1 MAEYVP
7 PSREIG
13 FVINELL
20 DYSRLAE
27 LNDFSEA
34 TTELISA
41 VLDEAAKFAGKVMAP
56 LNRIGDQQGIKLQG
70 DEVITPDGFADA
82 YQLFVENQWLSLAQ
96 DPQYGGQGLPYIVHL
111 AASEMWN
118 SACASMAICPLL
130 TAGGIDALMAHA
142 SEELKDKYLPSLVS
156 GKWTATMNL
165 TESHAGSDLSTLKT
179 RAEPEGESYRIRGQ
193 KIFITWGEHDMAEN
207 ILHLVLAPMIDAPAG
222 NRGLSLFLVPKFLVG
237 DDGHLGE
244 RNDLRVI
251 ATEDKLGIHASP
263 TCVMSFGENNGAVG
277 YLIGQ
282 AGDGLAC
289 MFTLMNHARLEV
301 GLQGLSLSERSYQD
315 ALAYAKDRIQGRN
328 IKTGAPA
335 AIIEHADVQRML
347 MSMKSLTEAM
357 RGLTYD
363 GAFSHDLEIH
373 GKDETERAL
382 YKGRFALLTP
392 LIKAWCTELVN
403 EITSL
408 GIQVHGGMGFIE
420 ETGAAQH
427 YRDARILSIYEGTNG
442 IQANDLVERKVLR
455 DQGVALA
462 SYITEM
468 LKTVERVKYVGALE
482 SMAIQLQDAV
492 ANLQSASAYVFERA
506 GTDQKF
512 VGAIAYNFLMMMGYV
527 AGAWYMAQSAEKALA
542 ELDSGD
548 APFYRKKLLSANFY
562 FAQML
567 PRHKAYLDA
576 VVSGAD
582 IGIELNGESF

>member
-20 DYSRLAE
+20 DYSRLPG

-34 TTELISA
+34 TTELTSA
-41 VLDEAAKFAGKVMAP
+41 VLEEAAKFAGKVMAP
-56 LNRIGDQQGIKLQG
+56 LNRIGDQQGIRQQG

-130 TAGGIDALMAHA
+130 TAGGIDALIAHA

-179 RAEPEGESYRIRGQ
+179 RAEPDGEIYRIRGQ

-207 ILHLVLAPMIDAPAG
+207 ILHLVLAPMVDAPAG
-222 NRGLSLFLVPKFLVG
+222 NRGLSLFLVPKFLVA
-237 DDGHLGE
+237 DDGRLGE

-263 TCVMSFGENNGAVG
+263 TCVMSFGENKGAVG

-315 ALAYAKDRIQGRN
+315 ALAYAKDRVQGRN

-373 GKDETERAL
+373 GKDETERAV
-382 YKGRFALLTP
+382 YKRRFALLTP

-462 SYITEM
+462 SYVAEM
-468 LKTVERVKYVGALE
+468 LETAERAKSVGALE
-482 SMAIQLQDAV
+482 SIAIQLEDAV
-492 ANLQSASAYVFERA
+492 ANLQSAAVYVFERA
-506 GTDQKF
+506 STDQKF

-527 AGAWYMAQSAEKALA
+527 AGGWYMAQSAEKALA
-542 ELDSGD
+542 ELESGD
-548 APFYRKKLLSANFY
+548 ATFYRKKLLSVNFY

-576 VVSGAD
+576 LVSGAD
-582 IGIELNGESF
+582 IGIELNEESF